1 MIKTTT
7 KVCNCAFGFL
17 LLVLTYPL
25 AAQST
30 DDSDVA
36 AKSSQANQPS
46 KASQAASTSAK
57 TTLQSRLASLASY
70 SADFTQQ
77 VFDMSGELL
86 QDAKGKIKL
95 QQPQKLYWELLPPNE
110 GVLIADG
117 DTLWHIDPFVEQV
130 VALNQSKAVS
140 NHPIMLIAQPK
151 SALWNGYSV
160 NQKGQQFIVSPLNPQ
175 GSIKQLAI
183 SFNERSQLV
192 SLELTDQQD
201 QRNVLAF
208 SNILQ
213 NPVIDSATFQFTMP
227 QGFDLDDQR

>member
-1 MIKTTT
+1 MIKTSI
-7 KVCNCAFGFL
+7 KVCNRVLFFTL
-17 LLVLTYPL
+17 LSLAHPL
-25 AAQST
+25 FAQ
-30 DDSDVA
+30 DVGDA
-36 AKSSQANQPS
+36 G
-46 KASQAASTSAK
+46 AASNTPQVTTSTAK
-57 TTLQSRLASLASY
+57 TTLQSRLASLSSY

-77 VFDMSGELL
+77 VFDISGELL

-130 VALNQSKAVS
+130 VALNQLKAVS
-140 NHPIMLIAQPK
+140 NHPIMLIAQPG
-151 SALWNGYSV
+151 SSLWNNYAVSH
-160 NQKGQQFIVSPLNPQ
+160 KGGQFIVSPLNAQ

-192 SLELTDQQD
+192 SLELTDQQE

-213 NPVIDSATFQFTMP
+213 NPVIDPATFQFTMP